1 MKILLLLLFLGL
13 SFCDNEDMM
22 DLFVKCA
29 NNQVGK
35 QYLEELSS
43 RGPNIFSNSGLVFYC
58 RDQAGLS
65 LGTIYVSWKRV
76 PNPKVGAHVFGITKD
91 NGHSVS
97 TESLGI
103 IVSLDPTMVVA
114 GDEEK
119 GILTKHVLNPQKQF
133 LRIEYHYVDF

>member
-1 MKILLLLLFLGL
+1 MKILLLLLILGL
-13 SFCDNEDMM
+13 SFCKNEDKM

-58 RDQAGLS
+58 RDEAGLS

-76 PNPKVGAHVFGITKD
+76 PNPKIGAHVYGVTIDRGT
-91 NGHSVS
+91 SVS
-97 TESLGI
+97 ADNLGI
-103 IVSLDPTMVVA
+103 IVSLNPTMVVA
-114 GDEEK
+114 GDEDK
-119 GILTKHVLNPQKQF
+119 GILTKHVLNPQKQY

>member
-1 MKILLLLLFLGL
+1 MKILLLLIFLGL

-43 RGPNIFSNSGLVFYC
+43 TGPDIFSNSGLVFYC
-58 RDQAGLS
+58 REEAGLS
-65 LGTIYVSWKRV
+65 SGTIYVSWKRV
-76 PNPKVGAHVFGITKD
+76 PNPKVGAHVYGITKD
-91 NGHSVS
+91 LITSVY
-97 TESLGI
+97 TENLGI
-103 IVSLDPTMVVA
+103 IVSLNPTVVVG

-119 GILTKHVLNPQKQF
+119 GILTKHVLNPQKEY